1 MLAHQCTRI
10 EYPTSDGKPL
20 GETDVHRKQ
29 IMDLISALDAHYRD
43 QADVYV
49 SGNLLLFYEPGNRR
63 RHRSPDVLVS
73 LGIRKGLRDHY
84 LVWEEGKAPD
94 FIIEVTSQSTRRED
108 VVIKKRLYARLGVR
122 EYFIFDPLR
131 EYQDPMLGGF
141 RLSGGSWIPI
151 LTRAGQAVR
160 SDALGLDLLVVDDVL
175 RLRDPLSGAL
185 LLTPS
190 ERVEVHQAAEAARQ
204 RAEAGREEAEAA
216 RHRAEV
222 ARQEAEVACQEA
234 EATHQR
240 DLERIRV
247 FEAEVKRLRGE
258 A

>member
-20 GETDVHRKQ
+20 GETDVHRRQ
-29 IMDLISALDAHYRD
+29 IMDLISALDVYYRD

-63 RHRSPDVLVS
+63 RHRSPDVLVT

-94 FIIEVTSQSTRRED
+94 FIIEVTSKSTRRED

-131 EYQDPMLGGF
+131 EYQDPMLRGF
-141 RLSGGSWIPI
+141 RLSGGSWTPI
-151 LTRAGQAVR
+151 LTRAGQPVH
-160 SDALGLDLLVVDDVL
+160 SEALGLDLLVVDGVL
-175 RLRDPLSGAL
+175 RFRDPGSGTL
-185 LLTPS
+185 LLTIL
-190 ERVEVHQAAEAARQ
+190 ENDQARQ
-204 RAEAGREEAEAA
+204 VACQEARSARQEARA
-216 RHRAEV
+216 
-222 ARQEAEVACQEA
+222 ARQEAEVARQEA

-240 DLERIRV
+240 DLERIRT